1 MGMKGRETQDSDARG
16 VSLHRDGFH
25 APARA
30 RLQFNTRGRGIW
42 SVQSRRPGY
51 AGLGLKFGLPLWY
64 HSPQLVPGR
73 PRSNGPMFLG
83 PSVYPSI
90 HSFIH
95 SFIHSLPY
103 SVPSTFCAPGSV
115 PGSEDSPLPS
125 PGSTPWAR
133 TEEGERPRNQSG
145 DNAPC
150 PSDQRLP
157 TNTPRKLDS
166 LLTG

>member
-1 MGMKGRETQDSDARG
+1 
-16 VSLHRDGFH
+16 
-25 APARA
+25 
-30 RLQFNTRGRGIW
+30 
-42 SVQSRRPGY
+42 
-51 AGLGLKFGLPLWY
+51 
-64 HSPQLVPGR
+64 
-73 PRSNGPMFLG
+73 MFLG

-95 SFIHSLPY
+95 SRMHGFIHSFIYSLPY

-125 PGSTPWAR
+125 PGSRAWAR
-133 TEEGERPRNQSG
+133 TEEGDRPRNQSG

-157 TNTPRKLDS
+157 INTLRKLDS